1 MDEVFQLVFLKDLPY
16 LLDSKSE
23 CPPLFNCTT
32 RLYYF
37 PVSPYSQCV
46 KIALN
51 YKGLDEIECLPISL
65 NDKPT
70 WYVEK
75 VYPVGKVP
83 ALEHNGKVKGESL
96 DLLVYIDQ
104 EFGGPNMTPTICIP
118 NFIYLFMLRLLNEF
132 CKLEFS
138 YLSCTKIFVVM
149 HNNTNIQSLGKCI
162 RNYANEGPFILGK
175 FSMVDI
181 AYVPFIERAEI
192 SFSNANYDIMA
203 GRPKLAKWIE
213 AMNTIDAYTSTKLET
228 IGAVYIWEAIVVSC

>member
-1 MDEVFQLVFLKDLPY
+1 
-16 LLDSKSE
+16 
-23 CPPLFNCTT
+23 
-32 RLYYF
+32 LYYF

-65 NDKPT
+65 NDKPI
-70 WYVEK
+70 WYAEK

-104 EFGGPNMTPTICIP
+104 EFGGPNMTPTEEDKKEAAAE
-118 NFIYLFMLRLLNEF
+118 LLKYRSTFVEVWLQALGF
-132 CKLEFS
+132 HDATPALLEE
-138 YLSCTKIFVVM
+138 V
-149 HNNTNIQSLGKCI
+149 LGKENSPI
-162 RNYANEGPFILGK
+162 FNHLENALKNYANEGPFILGK

-192 SFSNANYDIMA
+192 SFSSANYDIMA

-213 AMNTIDAYTSTKLET
+213 AMNTVDAYTSTKLET
-228 IGAVYIWEAIVVSC
+228 IGAVYIWEAIVVSH

>member
-1 MDEVFQLVFLKDLPY
+1 MA
-16 LLDSKSE
+16 
-23 CPPLFNCTT
+23 T

-37 PVSPYSQCV
+37 PVSPFSQCV

-75 VYPVGKVP
+75 VYPVGKEEDKKEAAAKLLKYRSTFVEAWLKALGLHDATP
-83 ALEHNGKVKGESL
+83 AL
-96 DLLVYIDQ
+96 
-104 EFGGPNMTPTICIP
+104 
-118 NFIYLFMLRLLNEF
+118 
-132 CKLEFS
+132 LEEV
-138 YLSCTKIFVVM
+138 LAPIFN
-149 HNNTNIQSLGKCI
+149 HLENAL

-228 IGAVYIWEAIVVSC
+228 IGAVYIWEAIVRTT

>member
-1 MDEVFQLVFLKDLPY
+1 MATRQDLPY

-23 CPPLFNCTT
+23 CPPLFNGTT

-37 PVSPYSQCV
+37 PVSPFSQCV

-75 VYPVGKVP
+75 VYPVGKEEDKKEAAAKLLKYRSTFVEAWLKALGLHDATP
-83 ALEHNGKVKGESL
+83 AL
-96 DLLVYIDQ
+96 
-104 EFGGPNMTPTICIP
+104 
-118 NFIYLFMLRLLNEF
+118 
-132 CKLEFS
+132 LEEV
-138 YLSCTKIFVVM
+138 LAPIFN
-149 HNNTNIQSLGKCI
+149 HLENAL

-228 IGAVYIWEAIVVSC
+228 IGAVYIWEAIVRTT

>member
-1 MDEVFQLVFLKDLPY
+1 VGSFSLALKRARLPQRNTQTSSLLVLVLQKACSTRKLESYKILCNSKLLTEDSSQFCNMATRQDLPY

-23 CPPLFNCTT
+23 CPPLFNGTT

-37 PVSPYSQCV
+37 PVSPFSQCV

-104 EFGGPNMTPTICIP
+104 EFGGPNMTPTVCIP
-118 NFIYLFMLRLLNEF
+118 NFIYIFMLRLLNEF

-138 YLSCTKIFVVM
+138 SLSCTKIFVVV
-149 HNNTNIQSLGKCI
+149 HNKST
-162 RNYANEGPFILGK
+162 
-175 FSMVDI
+175 
-181 AYVPFIERAEI
+181 
-192 SFSNANYDIMA
+192 
-203 GRPKLAKWIE
+203 
-213 AMNTIDAYTSTKLET
+213 TIWKP
-228 IGAVYIWEAIVVSC
+228 IYITCLIF

>member
-1 MDEVFQLVFLKDLPY
+1 MATRQDLPY

-23 CPPLFNCTT
+23 CPPLFNGTT
-32 RLYYF
+32 SRLYYF
-37 PVSPYSQCV
+37 PVSPFSQCV

-104 EFGGPNMTPTICIP
+104 EFGGPNMTPTEEDKKEAAAK
-118 NFIYLFMLRLLNEF
+118 LLKYRSTFVEAWL
-132 CKLEFS
+132 KALGLHDATPALLEEV
-138 YLSCTKIFVVM
+138 LAPIFN
-149 HNNTNIQSLGKCI
+149 HLENAL

-228 IGAVYIWEAIVVSC
+228 IGAVYIWEAIVRTT